1 MNNGDRLREITRQ
14 AKMDKRAEIKDSKGY
29 ELLIKELEQIA
40 AMGRNSARILSNAV
54 MCLFEE
60 DAVTF
65 NELQGAL
72 ETDGI
77 TLKAIYDSGT
87 DSAYAIFKFSWN

>member
-1 MNNGDRLREITRQ
+1 MNNGDRLREIARQ
-14 AKMDKRAEIKDSKGY
+14 AKMDKRAEIKESKGY
-29 ELLIKELEQIA
+29 GLLIKDLERIA
-40 AMGRNSARILSNAV
+40 EKGQNCARILSVNV
-54 MCLFEE
+54 MSLFE
-60 DAVTF
+60 DDGVTF

-77 TLKAIYDSGT
+77 VLKAVYDSGV

>member
-1 MNNGDRLREITRQ
+1 MNNGDRLREMARQ

-29 ELLIKELEQIA
+29 ALLIKELEQLA
-40 AMGRNSARILSNAV
+40 AKGRNSARILSNAV

-60 DAVTF
+60 DGVTF
-65 NELQGAL
+65 TELQGAL

-77 TLKAIYDSGT
+77 ILKAVYDSGI